1 MISLDKVFGI
11 MMDDWVKVG
20 ILIGSEFVGV
30 SLAVIVG
37 RVIKKMVLEFGGSDF
52 FIVLES
58 VDLEIVVIIVVIVR
72 MLNNG

>member
-1 MISLDKVFGI
+1 

>member
-1 MISLDKVFGI
+1 

-30 SLAVIVG
+30 SLVVMVG

-58 VDLEIVVIIVVIVR
+58 VDLEIVVFIVVMVR

>member
-1 MISLDKVFGI
+1 
-11 MMDDWVKVG
+11 MMDEWVKVG

-30 SLAVIVG
+30 SLVVMVG

-58 VDLEIVVIIVVIVR
+58 VDLEIVVFIVVMVR